1 MAVAVLIVDNHSLV
15 ANSLAALVASAGFSV
30 EVVAGPDLDGELVM
44 QRAESVSHGPA
55 DAAVALVDLNL
66 SAALDGADLVRPL
79 NRAGF
84 RVIVVS
90 GVHDRIRLAKCLQEG
105 ALGLFDKA
113 LPVSELVDMIGLV
126 AAGVNVV
133 PQPDREA
140 MLAEL
145 RARQATLR
153 EMLEKFASLTP
164 KERDVLSDL
173 RRGLEAHDIAKASFV
188 SLFTV
193 RSQIHS
199 ILVKLDVHSQAQ
211 AVRLAEE
218 ARAASYGAVGSGPSR
233 G

>member
-44 QRAESVSHGPA
+44 RRAESVSRGPA

-66 SAALDGADLVRPL
+66 SATLDGADLVRPL

-90 GVHDRIRLAKCLQEG
+90 GVRDRIRLAKCLREG

-113 LPVSELVDMIGLV
+113 LPVSELVNMIGLV
-126 AAGVNVV
+126 AGGVNVV

-145 RARQATLR
+145 RVREATLR
-153 EMLEKFASLTP
+153 EILEKFASLTP

-173 RRGLEAHDIAKASFV
+173 RRGLDAHDIAKESFV
-188 SLFTV
+188 SVFTV

-199 ILVKLDVHSQAQ
+199 ILVKFGVHSQAQ

-218 ARAASYGAVGSGPSR
+218 ARAASYGDLRSCAPR